1 MKVINILV
9 RGGSDASAVKATC
22 DRFFQGMISEV
33 INIGGRGSRF
43 WEKVLDEV
51 RSNRN
56 KYFMVLVGRRDFD
69 EEYFKLIDSL
79 PNVTACLIPK
89 ANVRNATLGELM
101 KYIGIC
107 KSKFRLAL
115 SIKNS
120 LLLPKVSEDEVVNKD
135 LINPAYDNFL
145 VINEG
150 IRIIEK
156 LTNKEVLGDAILAFR
171 EFAGL
176 HTMFGFNGYELLRM
190 RFSEESLRPK
200 VEYVANDELLRGI
213 DLINTIIKSSNV
225 LNIYEGISIS
235 FIRELSKEFDEVV
248 VPWSGGKDSTATLLI
263 TVKALGKHGVDVVY
277 VDTGVEFH
285 YTKEYIEKV
294 AKLLGIDYKV
304 FRAPVREELLKG
316 KELPTHD
323 NRWCTYLKRLAIAN
337 YIRSKFRG
345 RKVLVVIGDRD
356 AESIS
361 RSRKG
366 FVEGDR
372 DITNAVNAYPIKL
385 WGGTHVQLYLMSRGI
400 NLCKLYNLGFYR
412 VGCYICPSLR
422 SWEIFI
428 ILNTEIG
435 KSLINNP
442 LWSKFLKSRKGT

>member
-1 MKVINILV
+1 MKVISILV

-22 DRFFQGMISEV
+22 DRFFQGMINEV
-33 INIGGRGSRF
+33 INVGGRGSMF

-56 KYFMVLVGRRDFD
+56 KYFIVLVGRRDFD
-69 EEYFKLIDSL
+69 EEHFKLIDSL

-115 SIKNS
+115 GIKDS
-120 LLLPKVSEDEVVNKD
+120 LLLLKVSEDKMVSKD
-135 LINPAYDNFL
+135 FINPAYDNFL
-145 VINEG
+145 IFNDG
-150 IRIIEK
+150 IKILEE
-156 LTNKEVLGDAILAFR
+156 LTDKKVLGDAILAFR
-171 EFAGL
+171 VFAGL
-176 HTMFGFNGYELLRM
+176 HIIFGFNGYELLRI

-200 VEYVANDELLRGI
+200 VEYVISEDLLRGI
-213 DLINTIIKSSNV
+213 DLVNTIINSSNI
-225 LNIYEGISIS
+225 LNVYEEISIN

-263 TVKALGKHGVDVVY
+263 TMKALGKNGVDVVY

-285 YTKEYIEKV
+285 YIKEYIEEV
-294 AKLLGIDYKV
+294 ARLLGIEYKV
-304 FRAPVREELLKG
+304 LRAPIREELLKG

-337 YIRSKFRG
+337 YIRSRFRG

-361 RSRKG
+361 RSRRG
-366 FVEGDR
+366 FTEPDH
-372 DITNAVNAYPIKL
+372 DLTNVVNTYPIKL

-435 KSLINNP
+435 RYLINDP
-442 LWSKFLKSRKGT
+442 LWSMFLKSREGT